1 MICLRIFRNGFR
13 GNNMLSLCKS
23 NFSHVIGEPFSKP
36 INVST
41 SRFLKDIT
49 DQHASRIYI
58 NSYEQN

>member
-1 MICLRIFRNGFR
+1 
-13 GNNMLSLCKS
+13 MLSLCKS